1 MSDRDNALGYFSS
14 LFAPFVLISLK
25 YFACRFGKLHPRAD
39 GLFRAHKRINDNAYK
54 IDLPG
59 EYHVSATFNV
69 ADLSPYFTDEE
80 DSNVEET
87 DVRQDSR
94 SNLLLAGGMMA
105 WALNGKISIS
115 KVIFSCFRIS

>member
-1 MSDRDNALGYFSS
+1 
-14 LFAPFVLISLK
+14 

-87 DVRQDSR
+87 NVRQDSR

-105 WALNGKISIS
+105 WALNGKISIPKPDKIKDKLRDKVEDQVQEFIDVPNTDS
-115 KVIFSCFRIS
+115 KK